1 MASVIPNIA
10 LGRVNEFAR
19 RVNNNDPSTSVFKIV
34 LLQDSGLEA
43 IATLKDYDDLA
54 ALLAASNNEITV
66 ASYARG
72 VLTDATIG
80 DPTVDDGANTQSFD
94 IADFDFA
101 ALEAGQSVGGA
112 VLVYMPDTAGADS
125 TAIPVHITVPSSPVV
140 LNGEVFHYRVPSGLW
155 SAA

>member
-1 MASVIPNIA
+1 LASVIANIA
-10 LGRVNEFAR
+10 KGRINEFAR
-19 RVNNNDPSTSVFKIV
+19 RVNGNDPATSVFKIV
-34 LLQDSGLEA
+34 LLRDTGLEA
-43 IATLKDYDDLA
+43 IATLQDYDDLA
-54 ALLAASNNEITV
+54 ALLAAANDEITV

-72 VLTDATIG
+72 VLTDASIA
-80 DPTVDDGANTQSFD
+80 DPTVDDGANTQNFD

-101 ALEAGQSVGGA
+101 ALEAGQSVGAA

-125 TAIPVHITVPSSPVV
+125 TAIPCHITVPASPVV